1 MVLGRQ
7 HYKNFLCTY
16 YKACRMLDIVQE
28 EAKRRLKTKLNDFL
42 HQ

>member
-7 HYKNFLCTY
+7 NYKNFPCTY

-28 EAKRRLKTKLNDFL
+28 EAKRILRLN
-42 HQ
+42 